1 MKITMDDVARESGVS
16 KATVSY
22 VLNNRQSTFGI
33 SAKTAAKVLD
43 TVKRLNYKVDQAAV
57 LLSERQ
63 ESFDSVCC
71 RHAGSGVA
79 IACIRTSDKASCLW
93 QQRAKKGL
101 AFTEKRDN
109 LQSVLGIL
117 NSKED
122 MEADSNQ

>member
-1 MKITMDDVARESGVS
+1 MRV
-16 KATVSY
+16 
-22 VLNNRQSTFGI
+22 
-33 SAKTAAKVLD
+33 
-43 TVKRLNYKVDQAAV
+43 VDQALEDLFRRIEKAKRLDLELLPNGSFLQKFYGQKAELLLLTGRVV
-57 LLSERQ
+57 LFSERQ

-71 RHAGSGVA
+71 HRTGSGVT
-79 IACIRTSDKASCLW
+79 IPCIRTSDKASCLW

>member
-1 MKITMDDVARESGVS
+1 MVGYFIIFSPG
-16 KATVSY
+16 
-22 VLNNRQSTFGI
+22 QP
-33 SAKTAAKVLD
+33 
-43 TVKRLNYKVDQAAV
+43 AV

-71 RHAGSGVA
+71 HRTGSGVT
-79 IACIRTSDKASCLW
+79 IPCIRTSDKASCLW

-109 LQSVLGIL
+109 LQYVLGIL

>member
-1 MKITMDDVARESGVS
+1 MDSQEAVAAENIM
-16 KATVSY
+16 
-22 VLNNRQSTFGI
+22 LLIEFCHGI
-33 SAKTAAKVLD
+33 RHTLKMVGYFRIFSPG
-43 TVKRLNYKVDQAAV
+43 QPAV

-71 RHAGSGVA
+71 RHAGSGVTRP
-79 IACIRTSDKASCLW
+79 CIRTSE
-93 QQRAKKGL
+93 GL

>member
-1 MKITMDDVARESGVS
+1 ML
-16 KATVSY
+16 SY
-22 VLNNRQSTFGI
+22 QYEYLENRMVGYFRIFSPGQP
-33 SAKTAAKVLD
+33 
-43 TVKRLNYKVDQAAV
+43 AV

-63 ESFDSVCC
+63 ESFDSLCC
-71 RHAGSGVA
+71 RHAGSGVT
-79 IACIRTSDKASCLW
+79 IPCFRTSDKASCLW

-122 MEADSNQ
+122 MEADSNQNITED

>member
-1 MKITMDDVARESGVS
+1 MQKFYGQ
-16 KATVSY
+16 KAELLLLTGRV
-22 VLNNRQSTFGI
+22 VLF
-33 SAKTAAKVLD
+33 
-43 TVKRLNYKVDQAAV
+43 
-57 LLSERQ
+57 SERQ

-71 RHAGSGVA
+71 HRTGSGVT
-79 IACIRTSDKASCLW
+79 IPCIRTSDKASCLW

-109 LQSVLGIL
+109 LQSVLAIL